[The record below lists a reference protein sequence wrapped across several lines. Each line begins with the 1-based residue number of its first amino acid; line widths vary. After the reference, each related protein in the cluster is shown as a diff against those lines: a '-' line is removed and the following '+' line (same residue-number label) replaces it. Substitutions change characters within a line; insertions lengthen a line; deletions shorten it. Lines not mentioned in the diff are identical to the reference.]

1 MALAVLLLR
10 WPAMAFKGQQHQ
22 LNMGF
27 LLHEF
32 DVGIAQIRV
41 RCYRAV
47 RPSSHSRP
55 SWQARHARLRRH
67 PRGCEAGGGV
77 VVNSGRAGGCS
88 SGR

>member
-1 MALAVLLLR
+1 MVLLELFLG

-41 RCYRAV
+41 RCR
-47 RPSSHSRP
+47 RPSVEP
-55 SWQARHARLRRH
+55 
-67 PRGCEAGGGV
+67 E
-77 VVNSGRAGGCS
+77 
-88 SGR
+88 